1 MFRNFLDNFERQST
15 VKTKL
20 VVSFGL
26 ILFFTLI
33 VGGISIYGY
42 YVMGK
47 STDWLYEQG
56 SKGIEDSKQLQ
67 IDAAS
72 LDIELNHLLLASTL
86 PNKNEGQALRE
97 QALGNIEKLTTS
109 LQENIKRADAK
120 IIRSKT
126 RVEFNE
132 LVEDFDIYLIAIEQV
147 AIVEKS
153 SPSAATTMYFGEKFQ
168 GFKPRITKNLQ
179 DFVDA
184 KLESA
189 SLFNQAAESAK
200 YYAIIS
206 TLVTIAI
213 SILLSILIGIRFRHS
228 IIDPLNKTKEA
239 LNALAESRLNT
250 TIEGINYAGVVGQI
264 AQSTQT
270 LQNNLRVAIQEISNN
285 ALMISAS
292 SEELAAVSAQ
302 LNANAEETS
311 SQANEVA
318 QSSDI
323 VSQNTQSVATSTE
336 EFSSSIR
343 EISINAM
350 EASRVANKA
359 VTIANNTNQQMSKL
373 SNSSI
378 QIGEV
383 VAVIADIAEQ
393 TNLLALNATIEA
405 ARAGELGKGFA
416 VVANEVKELAR
427 STAKATNEIGQ
438 SIDAIQADAKAA
450 IESIVEITQIINKID
465 DISGIIASAVE
476 EQAATVSEISRNIS
490 TSAGSSARITETV
503 EAVALASQ
511 GISSGSSEIQNSS
524 AELAKV
530 AAKLKDLVSKFEC

>member
-1 MFRNFLDNFERQST
+1 MFSNFLDKFNRKST

-56 SKGIEDSKQLQ
+56 TKGIEESKQLQ
-67 IDAAS
+67 VDASAF
-72 LDIELNHLLLASTL
+72 DIEVNHLLLASTL
-86 PNKNEGQALRE
+86 ANKAEGQALRDRSI
-97 QALGNIEKLTTS
+97 ANIEKLRTNLEKTLKS
-109 LQENIKRADAK
+109 VEAN
-120 IIRSKT
+120 IIRAKT

-132 LVEDFDIYLIAIEQV
+132 LVEDFDIYLIAIEQ
-147 AIVEKS
+147 IILLEKS
-153 SPSAATTMYFGEKFQ
+153 SPSTASAMYFSEKVQ
-168 GFKPRITKNLQ
+168 GFKPRITKDLQ

-189 SLFNQAAESAK
+189 MLFHQAANDAK
-200 YYAIIS
+200 HYAILS
-206 TLVTIAI
+206 TLVTILI
-213 SILLSILIGIRFRHS
+213 SIMLSILIGIRFRHS

-239 LNALAESRLNT
+239 LNALAGSRLNT
-250 TIEGINYAGVVGQI
+250 TIEGSDYAGVVGQI
-264 AQSTQT
+264 AQSAQK
-270 LQNNLRVAIQEISNN
+270 LQNNLRGAIQEISSN

-292 SEELAAVSAQ
+292 SEELAVVSAQ

-323 VSQNTQSVATSTE
+323 VSQNTQSVATSAE
-336 EFSSSIR
+336 EFSTSIR

-350 EASRVANKA
+350 EASRVANQA
-359 VTIANNTNQQMSKL
+359 VTIANSTNQQMSKL

-438 SIDAIQADAKAA
+438 SIDAIQADAKGA
-450 IESIVEITQIINKID
+450 IESIAEITQIINKID
-465 DISGIIASAVE
+465 DISSIIATAVE

-503 EAVALASQ
+503 EAVAIASR

-524 AELAKV
+524 AELARV

>member
-1 MFRNFLDNFERQST
+1 MFRNFLDKFDRRST

-33 VGGISIYGY
+33 VGVISVYGY

-47 STDWLYEQG
+47 STDWLYVQG
-56 SKGIEDSKQLQ
+56 TRGIEESKQLQ
-67 IDAAS
+67 VEAS
-72 LDIELNHLLLASTL
+72 AFDIEINHLLLSSTL
-86 PNKNEGQALRE
+86 ANKTEGQALRE
-97 QALGNIEKLTTS
+97 RSIANIEKL
-109 LQENIKRADAK
+109 RANLEKNLKTIEAN
-120 IIRSKT
+120 IIRDKT

-132 LVEDFDIYLIAIEQV
+132 LVEDFDIYLIAIEQ
-147 AIVEKS
+147 IILLEKS
-153 SPSAATTMYFGEKFQ
+153 SPSAATAMYFGDKVQ
-168 GFKPRITKNLQ
+168 GFKPRITKDLQ

-189 SLFNQAAESAK
+189 KLFHQAAEDAK
-200 YYAIIS
+200 HYAILS
-206 TLVTIAI
+206 TLVTIVVA
-213 SILLSILIGIRFRHS
+213 ILLSILIGIRFRHS
-228 IIDPLNKTKEA
+228 IIDPLHKTRGA

-250 TIEGINYAGVVGQI
+250 SIEGADYAGVVGQI
-264 AQSTQT
+264 AHSAQILQS
-270 LQNNLRVAIQEISNN
+270 NLRGAIQEISSN

-292 SEELAAVSAQ
+292 SEQLAVVSAQ

-323 VSQNTQSVATSTE
+323 VSQNTQSVATSAE
-336 EFSSSIR
+336 EFSTSIR

-350 EASRVANKA
+350 EASRVANQA
-359 VTIANNTNQQMSKL
+359 VSIANNTNEQMSKL

-427 STAKATNEIGQ
+427 STAKATNEIGL
-438 SIDAIQADAKAA
+438 SIDAIQADAKDA
-450 IESIVEITQIINKID
+450 IESIGEITQIIHKID
-465 DISGIIASAVE
+465 DISSIIATAVE

-490 TSAGSSARITETV
+490 TSAESSTRITETV
-503 EAVALASQ
+503 EAVAIASR

-524 AELAKV
+524 AELARV
-530 AAKLKDLVSKFEC
+530 AAKLKELVSKFEC

>member
-1 MFRNFLDNFERQST
+1 MFRNFLDKFDRQST

-33 VGGISIYGY
+33 VGVISVYGY

-47 STDWLYEQG
+47 STDWLYVQG
-56 SKGIEDSKQLQ
+56 TRGIEESKQLQ
-67 IDAAS
+67 IEAS
-72 LDIELNHLLLASTL
+72 AFDIEINHLLLSSSLA
-86 PNKNEGQALRE
+86 NKSEGQALRE
-97 QALGNIEKLTTS
+97 RSIANIEKLRTNLEKTLKS
-109 LQENIKRADAK
+109 VEAN

-132 LVEDFDIYLIAIEQV
+132 LVEDFDIYLIAIEQ
-147 AIVEKS
+147 IILLEKS
-153 SPSAATTMYFGEKFQ
+153 SPSAAAGMYFSDKVQ
-168 GFKPRITKNLQ
+168 GFKPRITKDLQ

-189 SLFNQAAESAK
+189 MLFHQAADDAK
-200 YYAIIS
+200 YYAILS
-206 TLVTIAI
+206 TIVTIAI
-213 SILLSILIGIRFRHS
+213 SVLLSILIGIRFRHS
-228 IIDPLNKTKEA
+228 IIDPLHKTKTA

-250 TIEGINYAGVVGQI
+250 TIEGADYAGVVGQI
-264 AQSTQT
+264 AHSAQT
-270 LQNNLRVAIQEISNN
+270 LQSNLRGAIQEISGN

-292 SEELAAVSAQ
+292 SEQLAVVSAQ

-323 VSQNTQSVATSTE
+323 VSQNTQSVATSAE

-350 EASRVANKA
+350 EASRVANQA
-359 VTIANNTNQQMSKL
+359 VTIANGTNQQMSKL

-438 SIDAIQADAKAA
+438 SIDAIQADAKGA
-450 IESIVEITQIINKID
+450 IESIAEITQIIHKID
-465 DISGIIASAVE
+465 DISSIIATAVE

-490 TSAGSSARITETV
+490 TSADSSARITETV
-503 EAVALASQ
+503 EAVAIASR

-524 AELAKV
+524 AELARV

>member
-1 MFRNFLDNFERQST
+1 MFSNFLDNFNRKST

-47 STDWLYEQG
+47 STDWLYVQG
-56 SKGIEDSKQLQ
+56 TKGIEESKQLQ
-67 IDAAS
+67 VDASAF
-72 LDIELNHLLLASTL
+72 DIEVNHLLLASTL
-86 PNKNEGQALRE
+86 ANKAEGQALRDRSI
-97 QALGNIEKLTTS
+97 ANIEKLRTNLEKTLKS
-109 LQENIKRADAK
+109 VEAN
-120 IIRSKT
+120 IIRAKT

-132 LVEDFDIYLIAIEQV
+132 LVEDFDIYLIAIEQ
-147 AIVEKS
+147 IILLEKS
-153 SPSAATTMYFGEKFQ
+153 SPSTASAMYFSEKVQ
-168 GFKPRITKNLQ
+168 GFKPRITKDLQ

-189 SLFNQAAESAK
+189 MLFHQAANDAK
-200 YYAIIS
+200 HYAILS
-206 TLVTIAI
+206 TLVTILI
-213 SILLSILIGIRFRHS
+213 SIMLSILIGIRFRHS

-239 LNALAESRLNT
+239 LNALAGSRLNT
-250 TIEGINYAGVVGQI
+250 TIEGSDYAGVVGQI
-264 AQSTQT
+264 AQSAQK
-270 LQNNLRVAIQEISNN
+270 LQNNLRGAIQEISSN

-292 SEELAAVSAQ
+292 SEELAVVSAQ

-323 VSQNTQSVATSTE
+323 VSQNTQSVATSAE
-336 EFSSSIR
+336 EFSTSIR

-350 EASRVANKA
+350 EASRVANQA
-359 VTIANNTNQQMSKL
+359 VTIANSTNQQMSKL

-438 SIDAIQADAKAA
+438 SIDAIQADAKGA
-450 IESIVEITQIINKID
+450 IESIAEITQIINKID
-465 DISGIIASAVE
+465 DISSIIATAVE

-503 EAVALASQ
+503 EAVAIASR

-524 AELAKV
+524 AELARV

>member
-1 MFRNFLDNFERQST
+1 MFRNFLDNFERRST

-20 VVSFGL
+20 QVSFGL
-26 ILFFTLI
+26 ILFFTVI

-47 STDWLYEQG
+47 SADWLYEQG

-67 IDAAS
+67 IDAAA
-72 LDIELNHLLLASTL
+72 LDITLNHLLLASTL

-97 QALGNIEKLTTS
+97 QSLANIEKLKTN

-147 AIVEKS
+147 AILEKS
-153 SPSAATTMYFGEKFQ
+153 SPSAATAMYFSDKFQ

-189 SLFNQAAESAK
+189 ALFNQAAESAK
-200 YYAIIS
+200 HYAIIS
-206 TLVTIAI
+206 TLVTILIAI
-213 SILLSILIGIRFRHS
+213 GLSILIGIRFRHS

-250 TIEGINYAGVVGQI
+250 TIQGINYAGVVGQI
-264 AQSTQT
+264 AQSTQK
-270 LQNNLRVAIQEISNN
+270 LQDNLRGAIQEISNN

-311 SQANEVA
+311 TQANEVA

-323 VSQNTQSVATSTE
+323 VSQNTQSVATSAE

-450 IESIVEITQIINKID
+450 IESIAEITQIINKID

-503 EAVALASQ
+503 EAVALASR

>member
-20 VVSFGL
+20 QVSFGL

-42 YVMGK
+42 HVMGK
-47 STDWLYEQG
+47 SADWLYEQG

-86 PNKNEGQALRE
+86 PNKNEAQALRE
-97 QALGNIEKLTTS
+97 QALANIEKLRTS

-189 SLFNQAAESAK
+189 ALFNQAAESAK
-200 YYAIIS
+200 HYAIIS
-206 TLVTIAI
+206 TLVTIVI
-213 SILLSILIGIRFRHS
+213 SIVLSILIGIRFRHS

-270 LQNNLRVAIQEISNN
+270 LQNNLRGAIQEISNN
-285 ALMISAS
+285 ALMISTS

-302 LNANAEETS
+302 LNASAEETS

-373 SNSSI
+373 STSSI

-503 EAVALASQ
+503 EAVAIASQ
-511 GISSGSSEIQNSS
+511 GISSGSSEIQNSA

>member
-1 MFRNFLDNFERQST
+1 MFSNLLDKFNRQST

-26 ILFFTLI
+26 ILCFTVI

-42 YVMGK
+42 QVMGQ
-47 STDWLYEQG
+47 SANWLYEQG
-56 SKGIEDSKQLQ
+56 AKGIEDSKQLQ
-67 IDAAS
+67 IEAAS
-72 LDIELNHLLLASTL
+72 LDIELNHLLIASTL
-86 PNKNEGQALRE
+86 PNKNEAQALRE
-97 QALGNIEKLTTS
+97 QSLAKLEKLKNE
-109 LQENIKRADAK
+109 LQETLKRVDANIT
-120 IIRSKT
+120 RSKV
-126 RVEFNE
+126 RAEFNE
-132 LVEDFDIYLIAIEQV
+132 LVKDFDIYLTTIEQ
-147 AIVEKS
+147 ISLLEKS
-153 SPSAATTMYFGEKFQ
+153 SPSAATAMYFGEKFQ

-189 SLFNQAAESAK
+189 KLYHEEVVAAK
-200 YYAIIS
+200 HYAILS
-206 TLVTIAI
+206 TIATIII

-228 IIDPLNKTKEA
+228 IIDPLHKTKEA
-239 LNALAESRLNT
+239 LNALADSRLNT
-250 TIEGINYAGVVGQI
+250 TIEGSDYSGVVGQI
-264 AQSTQT
+264 AQSAQT
-270 LQNNLRVAIQEISNN
+270 LQNNLRSAIQEISSN

-292 SEELAAVSAQ
+292 SEELAVVSAQ

-336 EFSSSIR
+336 EFSTSIR

-350 EASRVANKA
+350 EASRVAHQA
-359 VTIANNTNQQMSKL
+359 VNIANSTNQQMSKL

-438 SIDAIQADAKAA
+438 SIDAIQADAKGA
-450 IESIVEITQIINKID
+450 IESIAEITQIINKID
-465 DISGIIASAVE
+465 DISSIIATAVE

-503 EAVALASQ
+503 EAVAIASR

-524 AELAKV
+524 AELARV

>member
-1 MFRNFLDNFERQST
+1 MFRNFLDKFDRRST

-33 VGGISIYGY
+33 VGVISVYGY

-47 STDWLYEQG
+47 STDWLYVQG
-56 SKGIEDSKQLQ
+56 TRGIEESKQLQ
-67 IDAAS
+67 VEAS
-72 LDIELNHLLLASTL
+72 AFDIEINHLLLSSTL
-86 PNKNEGQALRE
+86 ANKAEGQALRE
-97 QALGNIEKLTTS
+97 KSIANIEKL
-109 LQENIKRADAK
+109 RANLEKNLKTIEAN
-120 IIRSKT
+120 IIRDKT

-132 LVEDFDIYLIAIEQV
+132 LVEDFDIYLIAIEQ
-147 AIVEKS
+147 IILLEKS
-153 SPSAATTMYFGEKFQ
+153 SPTAASAMYFGDKVQ
-168 GFKPRITKNLQ
+168 GFKPRITKDLQ

-189 SLFNQAAESAK
+189 KLFHQAAEDAK
-200 YYAIIS
+200 HYAILS
-206 TLVTIAI
+206 TLVTIVVA
-213 SILLSILIGIRFRHS
+213 ILLSILIGIRFRHS
-228 IIDPLNKTKEA
+228 IIDPLHKTRGA

-250 TIEGINYAGVVGQI
+250 SIEGADYAGVVGQI
-264 AQSTQT
+264 AHSAQILQS
-270 LQNNLRVAIQEISNN
+270 NLRGAIQEISSN

-292 SEELAAVSAQ
+292 SEQLAVVSAQ

-323 VSQNTQSVATSTE
+323 VSQNTQSVATSAE
-336 EFSSSIR
+336 EFSTSIR

-350 EASRVANKA
+350 EASRVANQA
-359 VTIANNTNQQMSKL
+359 VSIANNTNEQMSKL

-427 STAKATNEIGQ
+427 STAKATNEIGL
-438 SIDAIQADAKAA
+438 SIDNIQADAKDA
-450 IESIVEITQIINKID
+450 IESIGEITQIIHKID
-465 DISGIIASAVE
+465 DISSIIATAVE

-490 TSAGSSARITETV
+490 ISAESSTRITETV
-503 EAVALASQ
+503 EAVAIASR

-524 AELAKV
+524 AELARV
-530 AAKLKDLVSKFEC
+530 AAKLKELVSKFEC

>member
-97 QALGNIEKLTTS
+97 QALANIEKLTTS
-109 LQENIKRADAK
+109 LQENIKRANAK

-206 TLVTIAI
+206 TLVTILI
-213 SILLSILIGIRFRHS
+213 SIVLSILIGIRFRHS

-270 LQNNLRVAIQEISNN
+270 LQNNLRGAIQEISNN

-427 STAKATNEIGQ
+427 STAKATSEIGQ

-530 AAKLKDLVSKFEC
+530 AAKLKDLVSKFEY

>member
-1 MFRNFLDNFERQST
+1 MFRTLLDNFDRQST

-33 VGGISIYGY
+33 VGGISLYGY
-42 YVMGK
+42 HVMGK
-47 STDWLYEQG
+47 SADWLYVQG
-56 SKGIEDSKQLQ
+56 AKGIEDSKQLQ
-67 IDAAS
+67 IEAIA
-72 LDIELNHLLLASTL
+72 LDVELNHLLLSSTL
-86 PNKNEGQALRE
+86 ANKAEGQVLRE
-97 QALGNIEKLTTS
+97 QSLNNIEKLKES
-109 LQENIKRADAK
+109 LRITIKRVDEN

-132 LVEDFDIYLIAIEQV
+132 LVEDFDIYLVAIEQI
-147 AIVEKS
+147 ALLEKS
-153 SPSAATTMYFGEKFQ
+153 APTTATTMYFSEKFQ
-168 GFKPRITKNLQ
+168 GFKPRINKNLQ

-189 SLFNQAAESAK
+189 SLFHQEAKAAK
-200 YYAIIS
+200 QHAIIY
-206 TLVTIAI
+206 TLVTITI
-213 SILLSILIGIRFRHS
+213 SILLSILIGIRFRQS
-228 IIDPLNKTKEA
+228 IIDPLHKTKQA
-239 LNALAESRLNT
+239 LNDLAESRLNT
-250 TIEGINYAGVVGQI
+250 TVEGLDYAGVVGQI
-264 AQSTQT
+264 AQSAQT
-270 LQNNLRVAIQEISNN
+270 LQNNLRGAIQEIGNN

-292 SEELAAVSAQ
+292 SEELAVVSAQ

-318 QSSDI
+318 QSSEI
-323 VSQNTQSVATSTE
+323 VSQNTQSVATSAE
-336 EFSSSIR
+336 EFSTSIR

-350 EASRVANKA
+350 EASRVANQA
-359 VTIANNTNQQMSKL
+359 VTIANSTNQQMSKL
-373 SNSSI
+373 SHSSI

-438 SIDAIQADAKAA
+438 SIDAIQADAKGA
-450 IESIVEITQIINKID
+450 IESIAEITHIIHKID
-465 DISGIIASAVE
+465 DISSIIATAVE
-476 EQAATVSEISRNIS
+476 EQAATVGEISRNIS

-503 EAVALASQ
+503 EAVAIASR

-524 AELAKV
+524 AELARV
-530 AAKLKDLVSKFEC
+530 AAKLKELVSKFEC

>member
-20 VVSFGL
+20 QVSFGL

-42 YVMGK
+42 HIMGK
-47 STDWLYEQG
+47 SADWLYEQG

-86 PNKNEGQALRE
+86 PNKNEAQALRE
-97 QALGNIEKLTTS
+97 QALANIEKLRTS

-200 YYAIIS
+200 HYAIIS
-206 TLVTIAI
+206 TLVTIVI
-213 SILLSILIGIRFRHS
+213 SIVLSILIGIRFRHS

-270 LQNNLRVAIQEISNN
+270 LQNNLRGAIQEISNN
-285 ALMISAS
+285 ALMISTS

-373 SNSSI
+373 STSSI

-503 EAVALASQ
+503 EAVAIASQ

>member
-1 MFRNFLDNFERQST
+1 MFRNFLDKFDRQST

-26 ILFFTLI
+26 ILFFTVI

-42 YVMGK
+42 HVMGQ
-47 STDWLYEQG
+47 SANWLYEQG
-56 SKGIEDSKQLQ
+56 AKGIEDSKQLQ
-67 IDAAS
+67 IEAAS
-72 LDIELNHLLLASTL
+72 LDIELNHLLIASTL

-97 QALGNIEKLTTS
+97 QSLAKIDKLKNE
-109 LQENIKRADAK
+109 LQETIKRVDAN
-120 IIRSKT
+120 ITRSKV

-132 LVEDFDIYLIAIEQV
+132 LVEDFDIYVVAIEQ
-147 AIVEKS
+147 ISLLEKG
-153 SPSAATTMYFGEKFQ
+153 SPSAATAMYFGEKFQ

-189 SLFNQAAESAK
+189 KLYYEEAEAAK
-200 YYAIIS
+200 HYAIIS
-206 TLVTIAI
+206 TVVTIII

-228 IIDPLNKTKEA
+228 IIDPLHKTKEA
-239 LNALAESRLNT
+239 LNALAGSRLNS
-250 TIEGINYAGVVGQI
+250 TIEGLDYSGVVGQI
-264 AQSTQT
+264 AQSAQT
-270 LQNNLRVAIQEISNN
+270 LQNNLRVAIQEISSN

-292 SEELAAVSAQ
+292 SEELAVVSAQ

-336 EFSSSIR
+336 EFSTSIR

-350 EASRVANKA
+350 EASRVANQA
-359 VTIANNTNQQMSKL
+359 VNIANSTNQQMSKL
-373 SNSSI
+373 SSSSI

-438 SIDAIQADAKAA
+438 SIDAIQADAKGA
-450 IESIVEITQIINKID
+450 IESIAEITQIINKID
-465 DISGIIASAVE
+465 DISSIIATAVE

-503 EAVALASQ
+503 EAVAIASR

-524 AELAKV
+524 AELARV

>member
-1 MFRNFLDNFERQST
+1 MFRNFLDKFDRQST

-33 VGGISIYGY
+33 VGVISVYGY

-47 STDWLYEQG
+47 STDWLYVQG
-56 SKGIEDSKQLQ
+56 TRGIEESKQLQ
-67 IDAAS
+67 IEAS
-72 LDIELNHLLLASTL
+72 AFDIEINHLLLASSL
-86 PNKNEGQALRE
+86 ANKAEGQALRE
-97 QALGNIEKLTTS
+97 GSIANIEKLRTNLEKNLKS
-109 LQENIKRADAK
+109 VEAN

-126 RVEFNE
+126 RIEFNE
-132 LVEDFDIYLIAIEQV
+132 LVEDFDIYLIAIDQ
-147 AIVEKS
+147 IILLEKS
-153 SPSAATTMYFGEKFQ
+153 SPSAATAMYFSDKVQ
-168 GFKPRITKNLQ
+168 GFKPRITKDLQ

-189 SLFNQAAESAK
+189 MLFHQAADDAK
-200 YYAIIS
+200 YYAILS
-206 TLVTIAI
+206 TIVTIAI
-213 SILLSILIGIRFRHS
+213 SVLLSILIGIRFRHS
-228 IIDPLNKTKEA
+228 IIDPLHKTKIA

-250 TIEGINYAGVVGQI
+250 TIEGVDYAGVVGQI
-264 AQSTQT
+264 AQSAQT
-270 LQNNLRVAIQEISNN
+270 LQSNLRGAIQEISSN

-292 SEELAAVSAQ
+292 SEELAVVSAQ

-323 VSQNTQSVATSTE
+323 VSQNTQSVATSAE
-336 EFSSSIR
+336 EFSTSIR

-350 EASRVANKA
+350 EASRVANQA
-359 VTIANNTNQQMSKL
+359 VTIANSTNQQMSKL

-438 SIDAIQADAKAA
+438 SIDAIQADAKGA

-465 DISGIIASAVE
+465 DISSIIATAVE

-503 EAVALASQ
+503 EAVAIASR

-524 AELAKV
+524 AELARV

>member
-1 MFRNFLDNFERQST
+1 MFRNFLDKFDRRST

-33 VGGISIYGY
+33 VGVISVYGY

-47 STDWLYEQG
+47 STDWLYVQG
-56 SKGIEDSKQLQ
+56 TRGIEESKQLQ
-67 IDAAS
+67 VEAS
-72 LDIELNHLLLASTL
+72 AFDIEINHLLLSSTL
-86 PNKNEGQALRE
+86 ANKAEGQALRE
-97 QALGNIEKLTTS
+97 RSIANIEKL
-109 LQENIKRADAK
+109 RANLEKNLKSIEAN
-120 IIRSKT
+120 IIRDKT

-132 LVEDFDIYLIAIEQV
+132 LVEDFDIYLIAIEQ
-147 AIVEKS
+147 IILLEKS
-153 SPSAATTMYFGEKFQ
+153 SPTAASAMYFGDKVQ
-168 GFKPRITKNLQ
+168 GFKPRITKDLQ

-189 SLFNQAAESAK
+189 KLFHQAAEDAK
-200 YYAIIS
+200 HYAILS
-206 TLVTIAI
+206 TLVTIVVA
-213 SILLSILIGIRFRHS
+213 ILLSILIGIRFRHS
-228 IIDPLNKTKEA
+228 IIDPLHKTRGA

-250 TIEGINYAGVVGQI
+250 SIEGADYAGVVGQI
-264 AQSTQT
+264 AHSAQILQS
-270 LQNNLRVAIQEISNN
+270 NLRGAIQEISSN

-292 SEELAAVSAQ
+292 SEQLAVVSAQ

-323 VSQNTQSVATSTE
+323 VSQNTQSVATSAE
-336 EFSSSIR
+336 EFSTSIR

-350 EASRVANKA
+350 EASRVANQA
-359 VTIANNTNQQMSKL
+359 VSIANNTNEQMSKL

-427 STAKATNEIGQ
+427 STAKATNEIGL
-438 SIDAIQADAKAA
+438 SIDNIQADAKDA
-450 IESIVEITQIINKID
+450 IESIGEITQIIHKID
-465 DISGIIASAVE
+465 DISSIIATAVE

-490 TSAGSSARITETV
+490 TSAESSTRITETV
-503 EAVALASQ
+503 EAVAIASR

-524 AELAKV
+524 AELARV
-530 AAKLKDLVSKFEC
+530 AAKLKELVSKFEC

>member
-1 MFRNFLDNFERQST
+1 
-15 VKTKL
+15 
-20 VVSFGL
+20 VSFGL

-47 STDWLYEQG
+47 STDWLYVQG
-56 SKGIEDSKQLQ
+56 TKGIEESKQLQ
-67 IDAAS
+67 VDASAF
-72 LDIELNHLLLASTL
+72 DIEVNHLLLASTL
-86 PNKNEGQALRE
+86 ANKAEGQALRDRSI
-97 QALGNIEKLTTS
+97 ANIEKLRTNLEKTLKS
-109 LQENIKRADAK
+109 VEAN
-120 IIRSKT
+120 IIRAKT

-132 LVEDFDIYLIAIEQV
+132 LVEDFDIYLIAIEQ
-147 AIVEKS
+147 IILLEKS
-153 SPSAATTMYFGEKFQ
+153 SPSTATAMYFSDKVQ
-168 GFKPRITKNLQ
+168 GFKPRITKDLQ

-189 SLFNQAAESAK
+189 MLFHQAANDAK
-200 YYAIIS
+200 HYAILS
-206 TLVTIAI
+206 TLVTILI

-239 LNALAESRLNT
+239 LNALAGSRLNT
-250 TIEGINYAGVVGQI
+250 TIEGSDYAGVVGQI
-264 AQSTQT
+264 AQSAQK
-270 LQNNLRVAIQEISNN
+270 LQNNLRGAIQEISSN

-292 SEELAAVSAQ
+292 SEELAVVSAQ

-323 VSQNTQSVATSTE
+323 VSQNTQSVATSAE
-336 EFSSSIR
+336 EFSTSIR

-350 EASRVANKA
+350 EASRVANQA
-359 VTIANNTNQQMSKL
+359 VTIANSTNQQMSKL

-438 SIDAIQADAKAA
+438 SIDAIQADAKGA
-450 IESIVEITQIINKID
+450 IESIAEITQIINKID
-465 DISGIIASAVE
+465 DISSIIATAVE

-503 EAVALASQ
+503 EAVAIASR

-524 AELAKV
+524 AELARV

>member
-97 QALGNIEKLTTS
+97 QALANIEKLTTS
-109 LQENIKRADAK
+109 LQENIKRANAK

-206 TLVTIAI
+206 TLVTILI
-213 SILLSILIGIRFRHS
+213 SIVLSILIGIRFRHS

-270 LQNNLRVAIQEISNN
+270 LQNNLRGAIQEISNN

-323 VSQNTQSVATSTE
+323 VSHNTQSVATSTE

-427 STAKATNEIGQ
+427 STAKATSEIGQ

-530 AAKLKDLVSKFEC
+530 AAKLKDLVSKFEY

>member
-1 MFRNFLDNFERQST
+1 MFRTLLDNFDRRST

-33 VGGISIYGY
+33 VGGISIYSY
-42 YVMGK
+42 NVMGK
-47 STDWLYEQG
+47 SADWLYVQG
-56 SKGIEDSKQLQ
+56 AKGIEDSKQLQ
-67 IDAAS
+67 IEAIA
-72 LDIELNHLLLASTL
+72 LDIELNHLLLSSTL
-86 PNKNEGQALRE
+86 ANKSEGQVLRE
-97 QALGNIEKLTTS
+97 QSLNNIEKLKENLRTT
-109 LQENIKRADAK
+109 IKRVDEN

-132 LVEDFDIYLIAIEQV
+132 LVEDFDIYLVAIEQI
-147 AIVEKS
+147 ALLEKS
-153 SPSAATTMYFGEKFQ
+153 APSTATAMYFSDKFQ
-168 GFKPRITKNLQ
+168 GFKPRINKNLQ

-189 SLFNQAAESAK
+189 SLFHQEAEAAK
-200 YYAIIS
+200 HYAIIY

-213 SILLSILIGIRFRHS
+213 SILLSILIGIRFRQS
-228 IIDPLNKTKEA
+228 IIDPLHKTKEA
-239 LNALAESRLNT
+239 LNDLAGSRLNT
-250 TIEGINYAGVVGQI
+250 TIEGLDYAGVVGQI
-264 AQSTQT
+264 AQSAQT
-270 LQNNLRVAIQEISNN
+270 LQNNLRGAIQEISNN

-292 SEELAAVSAQ
+292 SEELAVVSAQ

-323 VSQNTQSVATSTE
+323 VSQNTQSVATSAE
-336 EFSSSIR
+336 EFSTSIR

-350 EASRVANKA
+350 EASRVANQA
-359 VTIANNTNQQMSKL
+359 VTIANSTNQQMSKL
-373 SNSSI
+373 SSSSI

-438 SIDAIQADAKAA
+438 SIDAIQADAKGA
-450 IESIVEITQIINKID
+450 IESIAEITLIINKID
-465 DISGIIASAVE
+465 DISSVIATAVE
-476 EQAATVSEISRNIS
+476 EQAATVGEISRNIS

-503 EAVALASQ
+503 EAVAIASR

-524 AELAKV
+524 AELARV
-530 AAKLKDLVSKFEC
+530 AAKLKELVSKFEC

>member
-1 MFRNFLDNFERQST
+1 MFRNFLDKFDRQST

-26 ILFFTLI
+26 ILFFTVI
-33 VGGISIYGY
+33 VGVISVYGY

-47 STDWLYEQG
+47 STDWLYVQG
-56 SKGIEDSKQLQ
+56 TRGIEESKQLQ
-67 IDAAS
+67 VEAS
-72 LDIELNHLLLASTL
+72 AFDIEINHLLLSSSLT
-86 PNKNEGQALRE
+86 NKAEGQALRE
-97 QALGNIEKLTTS
+97 RSIANIEKLRTN
-109 LQENIKRADAK
+109 LEKNLKIIEGN

-132 LVEDFDIYLIAIEQV
+132 LVEDFDIYLIAIEQ
-147 AIVEKS
+147 IILLEKS
-153 SPSAATTMYFGEKFQ
+153 SPSAASAMYFSDKVQ
-168 GFKPRITKNLQ
+168 GFKPRIAKDLQ

-189 SLFNQAAESAK
+189 KLFHQAADDAK
-200 YYAIIS
+200 HYAILS
-206 TLVTIAI
+206 TIVTIAI
-213 SILLSILIGIRFRHS
+213 SVLLSILIGIRFRHS
-228 IIDPLNKTKEA
+228 IIDPLHKTKTA

-250 TIEGINYAGVVGQI
+250 TIEGADYAGVVGQI
-264 AQSTQT
+264 AQSAQT
-270 LQNNLRVAIQEISNN
+270 LQSNLRGAIQEISSN

-292 SEELAAVSAQ
+292 SEELAVVSAQ

-323 VSQNTQSVATSTE
+323 VSQNTQSVATSAE
-336 EFSSSIR
+336 EFSTSIR

-350 EASRVANKA
+350 EASRVANQA
-359 VTIANNTNQQMSKL
+359 VTIANSTNQQMSKL

-438 SIDAIQADAKAA
+438 SIDAIQADAKGA

-465 DISGIIASAVE
+465 DISSIIATAVE

-503 EAVALASQ
+503 EAVAIASR

-524 AELAKV
+524 AELARV

>member
-1 MFRNFLDNFERQST
+1 
-15 VKTKL
+15 V
-20 VVSFGL
+20 
-26 ILFFTLI
+26 
-33 VGGISIYGY
+33 
-42 YVMGK
+42 
-47 STDWLYEQG
+47 
-56 SKGIEDSKQLQ
+56 
-67 IDAAS
+67 
-72 LDIELNHLLLASTL
+72 
-86 PNKNEGQALRE
+86 LRE
-97 QALGNIEKLTTS
+97 KSLANIEKLRIDLEKNLKVIES
-109 LQENIKRADAK
+109 N
-120 IIRSKT
+120 IIRAKT

-132 LVEDFDIYLIAIEQV
+132 LVEDFDIYLVAIEQI
-147 AIVEKS
+147 AILEKS
-153 SPSAATTMYFGEKFQ
+153 STSAATAMYFSEKFQ

-189 SLFNQAAESAK
+189 KLFHQEAESAK
-200 YYAIIS
+200 HYAILS
-206 TLVTIAI
+206 TLVTIII

-228 IIDPLNKTKEA
+228 IIDPLHKTKEA

-250 TIEGINYAGVVGQI
+250 TIQGSDYAGVVGQI
-264 AQSTQT
+264 AQSAQT
-270 LQNNLRVAIQEISNN
+270 LQNNLRGAIQEISSN

-323 VSQNTQSVATSTE
+323 VSQNTQSVATSAE
-336 EFSSSIR
+336 EFSTSIR

-350 EASRVANKA
+350 EASRVANQA
-359 VTIANNTNQQMSKL
+359 VTIANSTNQQMSKL

-438 SIDAIQADAKAA
+438 SIDAIQADAKGA
-450 IESIVEITQIINKID
+450 IESIAEITQIINKID
-465 DISGIIASAVE
+465 DISSIIATAVE

-503 EAVALASQ
+503 EAVALASR
-511 GISSGSSEIQNSS
+511 GISAGSSEIQNSS
-524 AELAKV
+524 AELARV
-530 AAKLKDLVSKFEC
+530 SAKLKELVSKFEC

>member
-1 MFRNFLDNFERQST
+1 MFRNFLDKFERQST

-20 VVSFGL
+20 QVSFGL

-33 VGGISIYGY
+33 VGVISIYGY
-42 YVMGK
+42 YVIGK
-47 STDWLYEQG
+47 STDWLYVQG
-56 SKGIEDSKQLQ
+56 TRGIEESKQLQ
-67 IDAAS
+67 IEALAF
-72 LDIELNHLLLASTL
+72 DIELNHLLLSSTL
-86 PNKNEGQALRE
+86 PNKAEGQALRE
-97 QALGNIEKLTTS
+97 QSLANIEKLRTNLEKT
-109 LQENIKRADAK
+109 IKVVDAN

-132 LVEDFDIYLIAIEQV
+132 LVEDFDIYLIAIEQI
-147 AIVEKS
+147 ALLEKG
-153 SPSAATTMYFGEKFQ
+153 SPSTATAMYFGEKFQ
-168 GFKPRITKNLQ
+168 GFKPRITKDLE

-189 SLFNQAAESAK
+189 KLFYQAAEEAK
-200 YYAIIS
+200 YYGIIS
-206 TLVTIAI
+206 TLVTIII
-213 SILLSILIGIRFRHS
+213 SILLSILIGIRFRQS
-228 IIDPLNKTKEA
+228 IISPLNKTKDA

-250 TIEGINYAGVVGQI
+250 TIEGLNYAGVVGQI
-264 AQSTQT
+264 AQSAQK
-270 LQNNLRVAIQEISNN
+270 LQNNLRGAIQEISSNS
-285 ALMISAS
+285 LMISAS

-323 VSQNTQSVATSTE
+323 VSQNTQSVAASTE
-336 EFSSSIR
+336 EFSASIR

-350 EASRVANKA
+350 EASRVANQA
-359 VTIANNTNQQMSKL
+359 VTIANSTNQQMSKL

-438 SIDAIQADAKAA
+438 SIDTIQSDAKGA
-450 IESIVEITQIINKID
+450 IESIAEITQIINKID
-465 DISGIIASAVE
+465 NISSIIAAAVE

-490 TSAGSSARITETV
+490 TSASSSARITETV
-503 EAVALASQ
+503 EAVALASR

-524 AELAKV
+524 AELARV
-530 AAKLKDLVSKFEC
+530 ASKLKDLVSKFEC

>member
-1 MFRNFLDNFERQST
+1 MFRTLLDNFDRQST

-20 VVSFGL
+20 IVSFGL
-26 ILFFTLI
+26 ILFFTLV

-42 YVMGK
+42 NVMGK
-47 STDWLYEQG
+47 SADWLYVQG
-56 SKGIEDSKQLQ
+56 AKGIEDSKQLQ
-67 IDAAS
+67 IEAIA
-72 LDIELNHLLLASTL
+72 LDVQLNHLLLSSTL
-86 PNKNEGQALRE
+86 ANKAEGQVLRE
-97 QALGNIEKLTTS
+97 QALNNIEKLKESLRTT
-109 LQENIKRADAK
+109 IKRVDEH

-132 LVEDFDIYLIAIEQV
+132 LIEDFDIYLVAIEQI
-147 AIVEKS
+147 ALLEKS
-153 SPSAATTMYFGEKFQ
+153 APSTATTMYFSEKFQ
-168 GFKPRITKNLQ
+168 GFKPRISKNLQ

-189 SLFNQAAESAK
+189 SLFHQEAEAAK
-200 YYAIIS
+200 QNAIIY
-206 TLVTIAI
+206 TLVTITI
-213 SILLSILIGIRFRHS
+213 SILLSILIGIRFRQS
-228 IIDPLNKTKEA
+228 IIDPLHKTKEA
-239 LNALAESRLNT
+239 LNDLAGSRLNT
-250 TIEGINYAGVVGQI
+250 TIGGLDYAGVVGQI
-264 AQSTQT
+264 ALSAQT
-270 LQNNLRVAIQEISNN
+270 LQHNLRGAIQEISNN

-292 SEELAAVSAQ
+292 SEELAVVSAQ

-318 QSSDI
+318 QSSEI
-323 VSQNTQSVATSTE
+323 VSQNTQSVATSAE
-336 EFSSSIR
+336 EFSTSIR

-350 EASRVANKA
+350 EASRVANQA
-359 VTIANNTNQQMSKL
+359 VTIANSTNQQMSKL

-438 SIDAIQADAKAA
+438 SIDAIQADAKGA
-450 IESIVEITQIINKID
+450 IESIAEITHIINKID
-465 DISGIIASAVE
+465 DISSIIATAVE
-476 EQAATVSEISRNIS
+476 EQAATVGEISRNIS

-503 EAVALASQ
+503 EAVAIASR

-524 AELAKV
+524 AELARV
-530 AAKLKDLVSKFEC
+530 AAKLKELVSKFEC

>member
-20 VVSFGL
+20 QVSFGL

-42 YVMGK
+42 HVMGK
-47 STDWLYEQG
+47 SADWLYEQG

-86 PNKNEGQALRE
+86 PNKNEAQALRE
-97 QALGNIEKLTTS
+97 QALANIEKLRTS

-200 YYAIIS
+200 HYAIIS
-206 TLVTIAI
+206 TLVTIVI
-213 SILLSILIGIRFRHS
+213 SIVLSILIGIRFRHS

-270 LQNNLRVAIQEISNN
+270 LQNNLRGAIQEISNN
-285 ALMISAS
+285 ALMISTS

-302 LNANAEETS
+302 LNASAEETS

-359 VTIANNTNQQMSKL
+359 VTIANNTNQQMFKL
-373 SNSSI
+373 STSSI

-503 EAVALASQ
+503 EAVAIASQ

>member
-1 MFRNFLDNFERQST
+1 MFRTLLDNFDRQST

-33 VGGISIYGY
+33 VGGISLYGY
-42 YVMGK
+42 HVMGK
-47 STDWLYEQG
+47 SADWLYVQG
-56 SKGIEDSKQLQ
+56 AKGIEDSKQLQ
-67 IDAAS
+67 IEAIA
-72 LDIELNHLLLASTL
+72 LDVELNHLLLSSTL
-86 PNKNEGQALRE
+86 ANKAEGQVLRE
-97 QALGNIEKLTTS
+97 QSLNNIEKLKES
-109 LQENIKRADAK
+109 LRITIKRVDEN

-132 LVEDFDIYLIAIEQV
+132 LVEDFDIYLVAIEQI
-147 AIVEKS
+147 ALLEKS
-153 SPSAATTMYFGEKFQ
+153 APTTATTMYFSEKFQ
-168 GFKPRITKNLQ
+168 GFKPRINKNLQ

-189 SLFNQAAESAK
+189 SLFHQEAKAAK
-200 YYAIIS
+200 QHAIIY
-206 TLVTIAI
+206 TLVTITI
-213 SILLSILIGIRFRHS
+213 SILLSILIGIRFRQS
-228 IIDPLNKTKEA
+228 IIDPLHKTKEA
-239 LNALAESRLNT
+239 LNDLAGSRLNT
-250 TIEGINYAGVVGQI
+250 TIEGLDYAGVVGQI
-264 AQSTQT
+264 ALSAQT
-270 LQNNLRVAIQEISNN
+270 LQNNLRGAIQEISNN

-292 SEELAAVSAQ
+292 SEELAVVSAQ

-323 VSQNTQSVATSTE
+323 VSQNTQSVATSAE
-336 EFSSSIR
+336 EFSTSIR

-350 EASRVANKA
+350 EASRVANQA
-359 VTIANNTNQQMSKL
+359 VTIANSTNQQMSKL
-373 SNSSI
+373 SSSSI

-438 SIDAIQADAKAA
+438 SIDAIQADAKGA
-450 IESIVEITQIINKID
+450 IESIAEITLIINKID
-465 DISGIIASAVE
+465 DISSVIATAVE
-476 EQAATVSEISRNIS
+476 EQAATVGEISRNIS

-503 EAVALASQ
+503 EAVAIASR

-524 AELAKV
+524 AELARV
-530 AAKLKDLVSKFEC
+530 AAKLKELVSKFEC

>member
-15 VKTKL
+15 VKIKL

-97 QALGNIEKLTTS
+97 QALANIEKLTTS
-109 LQENIKRADAK
+109 LQENIKRADGK

-200 YYAIIS
+200 YYAIVS
-206 TLVTIAI
+206 TLVTIVI

-270 LQNNLRVAIQEISNN
+270 LQNNLRGAIQEISNN

-427 STAKATNEIGQ
+427 STAKATSEIGQ

-530 AAKLKDLVSKFEC
+530 AAKLKDLVSKFEY

>member
-1 MFRNFLDNFERQST
+1 MFRNLLDKFERKST

-20 VVSFGL
+20 QVSFGL

-33 VGGISIYGY
+33 VGAISIYSY
-42 YVMGK
+42 HVMGQ
-47 STDWLYEQG
+47 SAEWLYKQG
-56 SKGIEDSKQLQ
+56 AQGIEDSKQLQ
-67 IDAAS
+67 IEAVTI
-72 LDIELNHLLLASTL
+72 DIDVNHLLLASTL
-86 PNKNEGQALRE
+86 PNKVEGQALRE
-97 QALGNIEKLTTS
+97 EVLADIEKRRNS
-109 LQENIKRADAK
+109 VQEIIKRVDANITRPK
-120 IIRSKT
+120 V

-132 LVEDFDIYLIAIEQV
+132 LVEDFDIYMVAIEQ
-147 AIVEKS
+147 IILLEKN
-153 SPSAATTMYFGEKFQ
+153 SPASATTMYFGEKFR
-168 GFKPRITKNLQ
+168 GFKPRIAKNLQ
-179 DFVDA
+179 DFVEA

-189 SLFNQAAESAK
+189 KLYYLEAEAAK
-200 YYAIIS
+200 QYAIWSTIITIIIS
-206 TLVTIAI
+206 F
-213 SILLSILIGIRFRHS
+213 LLSILIGIRFRHS
-228 IIDPLNKTKEA
+228 IIDPLHKTRESLK
-239 LNALAESRLNT
+239 ALAESRLNT
-250 TIEGINYAGVVGQI
+250 EIAGMDYAGVTGQI
-264 AQSTQT
+264 AHAVQT
-270 LQNNLRVAIQEISNN
+270 LQQNLRGAIQEISGN

-318 QSSDI
+318 QSSDV

-336 EFSSSIR
+336 EFSASIR

-350 EASRVANKA
+350 EASRVANQA
-359 VTIANNTNQQMSKL
+359 VNIANSTNLQMAKL

-427 STAKATNEIGQ
+427 STAKATNEISQ
-438 SIDAIQADAKAA
+438 SIDAIQSDAKGA
-450 IESIVEITQIINKID
+450 IESIEEITQIINKID
-465 DISGIIASAVE
+465 DISSVIATAVE

-503 EAVALASQ
+503 EAVAIASR
-511 GISSGSSEIQNSS
+511 GISAGSSEIQNSS

-530 AAKLKDLVSKFEC
+530 AAKLKGLVSKFEC

>member
-1 MFRNFLDNFERQST
+1 MFRTFLNKFDRQST

-20 VVSFGL
+20 IVSFGL
-26 ILFFTLI
+26 ILFFTII

-47 STDWLYEQG
+47 SADWLYVQG
-56 SKGIEDSKQLQ
+56 AKGIEESKQLQ
-67 IDAAS
+67 IEAAAF
-72 LDIELNHLLLASTL
+72 DIEVNHLLLSSTL
-86 PNKNEGQALRE
+86 SNKAEGQALRE
-97 QALGNIEKLTTS
+97 KSIANIEKLRTNLEKS
-109 LQENIKRADAK
+109 LKVIEGN

-132 LVEDFDIYLIAIEQV
+132 LVEDFDIYLIAIEQ
-147 AIVEKS
+147 IILLEKG
-153 SPSAATTMYFGEKFQ
+153 SPSTANSMYFSDKFQ
-168 GFKPRITKNLQ
+168 GFKPRINKDLQ

-189 SLFNQAAESAK
+189 KLFHQESEIAK
-200 YYAIIS
+200 QYAILS
-206 TLVTIAI
+206 TIVTIIIAI
-213 SILLSILIGIRFRHS
+213 LFSILIGIRFRHS
-228 IIDPLNKTKEA
+228 IIDPLHKTKEA
-239 LNALAESRLNT
+239 LNALAGSRLNT
-250 TIEGINYAGVVGQI
+250 TIEGLDYVGVVGQI
-264 AQSTQT
+264 AQSAQI
-270 LQNNLRVAIQEISNN
+270 LQNNLRGAIQEISSN

-323 VSQNTQSVATSTE
+323 VSQNTQSVATSAE
-336 EFSSSIR
+336 EFSTSIR

-350 EASRVANKA
+350 EASRVANQA
-359 VTIANNTNQQMSKL
+359 VTIANSTNQQMSKL

-438 SIDAIQADAKAA
+438 SIDAIQADAKGA
-450 IESIVEITQIINKID
+450 IESIAEITQIINKID
-465 DISGIIASAVE
+465 DISSIIGIFTIKPDYI
-476 EQAATVSEISRNIS
+476 TRNFTIGNRVSLSNIFCNIS
-490 TSAGSSARITETV
+490 
-503 EAVALASQ
+503 
-511 GISSGSSEIQNSS
+511 
-524 AELAKV
+524 
-530 AAKLKDLVSKFEC
+530 

>member
-20 VVSFGL
+20 QVSFGL

-42 YVMGK
+42 HIMGK
-47 STDWLYEQG
+47 SADWLYEQG

-86 PNKNEGQALRE
+86 PNKNEAQALRE
-97 QALGNIEKLTTS
+97 QALANIEKLRTS

-200 YYAIIS
+200 HYAIIS
-206 TLVTIAI
+206 TLVTIVI
-213 SILLSILIGIRFRHS
+213 SIVLSILIGIRFRHS

-270 LQNNLRVAIQEISNN
+270 LQNNLRGAIQEISNN
-285 ALMISAS
+285 ALMISTS

-302 LNANAEETS
+302 LNASAEETS

-323 VSQNTQSVATSTE
+323 VSQNTQSVV
-336 EFSSSIR
+336 R
-343 EISINAM
+343 E
-350 EASRVANKA
+350 
-359 VTIANNTNQQMSKL
+359 MSPPDSFL
-373 SNSSI
+373 PHIGI
-378 QIGEV
+378 Q
-383 VAVIADIAEQ
+383 D
-393 TNLLALNATIEA
+393 
-405 ARAGELGKGFA
+405 
-416 VVANEVKELAR
+416 
-427 STAKATNEIGQ
+427 
-438 SIDAIQADAKAA
+438 
-450 IESIVEITQIINKID
+450 
-465 DISGIIASAVE
+465 
-476 EQAATVSEISRNIS
+476 
-490 TSAGSSARITETV
+490 
-503 EAVALASQ
+503 
-511 GISSGSSEIQNSS
+511 
-524 AELAKV
+524 
-530 AAKLKDLVSKFEC
+530 

>member
-20 VVSFGL
+20 LVSFGL

-97 QALGNIEKLTTS
+97 QSLANIEKLKTN

-200 YYAIIS
+200 YYAILS
-206 TLVTIAI
+206 TLVTIVI
-213 SILLSILIGIRFRHS
+213 SIILSILIGIRFRHS

-270 LQNNLRVAIQEISNN
+270 LQNNLRGAIQEISNN

-373 SNSSI
+373 STSSI